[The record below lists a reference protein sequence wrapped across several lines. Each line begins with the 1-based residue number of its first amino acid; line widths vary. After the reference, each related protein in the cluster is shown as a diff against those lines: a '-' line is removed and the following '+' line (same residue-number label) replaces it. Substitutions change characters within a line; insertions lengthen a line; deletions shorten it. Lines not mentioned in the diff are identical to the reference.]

1 MVHYL
6 GELAAVTTSACYSV
20 SSVLYTF
27 AGRKLAALVINR
39 LRLILAVLLL
49 VSVHWGVLG
58 MPFPM
63 NAGLPRWFWLGTSG
77 IVGLAL
83 GDFFLFQA
91 YGCIGPRLSS
101 LMMSLAPILVTLLA
115 WVFYGEALGILSL
128 LGIGL
133 TVGGIAWV
141 ILERSPGVSGNKYPA
156 DYLRGI
162 LFGLGA
168 TIFQAVGVILAKEGL
183 QGGFPA
189 VSANLIRMTSA
200 MIALWA
206 LTLLQKQALPTY
218 NQLMKQKGAVPL
230 ILGGAIL
237 GPFLGVSLSLFSL
250 QRADA
255 GVASTLSSL
264 APIFLLPISYFVF
277 KERFGWPA
285 ILGTIV
291 ALAGVALLFLV

>member
-1 MVHYL
+1 MVNYL

-27 AGRKLAALVINR
+27 AGRKLTALVINR

-49 VSVHWGVLG
+49 VSVHWVVQG
-58 MPFPM
+58 MPLPLS
-63 NAGLPRWFWLGTSG
+63 AGLSRWLWLGSSG

-83 GDFFLFQA
+83 GDLFLFQA
-91 YGCIGPRLSS
+91 YRDIGPRLSS
-101 LMMSLAPILVTLLA
+101 LMMSLAPILVTLMA
-115 WVFYGEALGILSL
+115 WVFFGEALGKLSL
-128 LGIGL
+128 LGIFL

-141 ILERSPGVSGNKYPA
+141 ILERTSSSIGNLYPS

-168 TIFQAVGVILAKEGL
+168 TVSQAVGVILAKQGL
-183 QGGFPA
+183 GDGFPA
-189 VSANLIRMTSA
+189 VSANVIRMTSA
-200 MIALWA
+200 MIALWV
-206 LTLLQKQALPTY
+206 LTLLQKQARQTFE
-218 NQLMKQKGAVPL
+218 QLGKQPRSIFL

-237 GPFLGVSLSLFSL
+237 GPVLGVSLSLFSL

-264 APIFLLPISYFVF
+264 APIFLLPISYIVF
-277 KERFGWPA
+277 KERFGWRA
-285 ILGTIV
+285 ISGTII

>member
-1 MVHYL
+1 MATYL

-27 AGRKLAALVINR
+27 AGRKLTALVINR
-39 LRLILAVLLL
+39 IRLLLAVLLL
-49 VSVHWGVLG
+49 VSVHWATQG

-63 NAGLPRWFWLGTSG
+63 NAGLPRWFWLGASG

-91 YGCIGPRLSS
+91 YRCIGPRLTM

-115 WVFYGEALGILSL
+115 WAFFGEVLGSLSL
-128 LGIGL
+128 LGIAL

-141 ILERSPGVSGNKYPA
+141 ILERTSGMNGNKVPA
-156 DYLRGI
+156 NHLRGI
-162 LFGLGA
+162 LFGLGS
-168 TIFQAVGVILAKEGL
+168 TVSQAVGFILAKEGL
-183 QGGFPA
+183 RGGFPA
-189 VSANLIRMTSA
+189 VSANVIRMTCA

-206 LTLLQKQALPTY
+206 LTLLQKQARQTFE
-218 NQLMKQKGAVPL
+218 QLGTQPRTVPL
-230 ILGGAIL
+230 ILCGAIF
-237 GPFLGVSLSLFSL
+237 GPLLGVSLSLFSL
-250 QRADA
+250 QRVDV
-255 GVASTLSSL
+255 GVSSTLSSL
-264 APIFLLPISYFVF
+264 SPIFLLPISYIVF
-277 KERFGWPA
+277 KERYSWTA

>member
-1 MVHYL
+1 LATYL

-27 AGRKLAALVINR
+27 AGRKLTALVINR
-39 LRLILAVLLL
+39 IRLLLAVLLL
-49 VSVHWGVLG
+49 ISVHWATRGI
-58 MPFPM
+58 PFPL

-91 YGCIGPRLSS
+91 YRCIGPRLTM

-115 WVFYGEALGILSL
+115 WAFFDEALGSLSL
-128 LGIGL
+128 LGIAL

-141 ILERSPGVSGNKYPA
+141 ILERTSGMNGNKVPA
-156 DYLRGI
+156 DHLRGI

-168 TIFQAVGVILAKEGL
+168 TVSQAVGVILAKEGL
-183 QGGFPA
+183 RGDFPA
-189 VSANLIRMTSA
+189 VSANVIRMTCA

-206 LTLLQKQALPTY
+206 LTLLQKQARHTFE
-218 NQLMKQKGAVPL
+218 QLGKQPRTMPL
-230 ILGGAIL
+230 ILGGAIF
-237 GPFLGVSLSLFSL
+237 GPLLGVSLSLFSL
-250 QRADA
+250 QRVDV

-264 APIFLLPISYFVF
+264 SPIFLLPISYIVF
-277 KERFGWPA
+277 KERYSWTA

>member
-1 MVHYL
+1 
-6 GELAAVTTSACYSV
+6 
-20 SSVLYTF
+20 LYTF
-27 AGRKLAALVINR
+27 AGRKLTALVINR

-49 VSVHWGVLG
+49 VSVHWVMQG

-63 NAGLPRWFWLGTSG
+63 GAGIQRWFWLGASG

-83 GDFFLFQA
+83 GDFLLFQA
-91 YGCIGPRLSS
+91 YRCIGPRLSS
-101 LMMSLAPILVTLLA
+101 LLMSLAPILVTLMA
-115 WVFYGEALGILSL
+115 WVFFGEALGSLSL
-128 LGIGL
+128 LGIIL

-141 ILERSPGVSGNKYPA
+141 ILERTSGANGSKYPA
-156 DYLRGI
+156 VHLRGI

-168 TIFQAVGVILAKEGL
+168 TVSQAVGVILAKEGL
-183 QGGFPA
+183 GGGFPP
-189 VSANLIRMTSA
+189 VSANVIRMTSA
-200 MIALWA
+200 MITLWG
-206 LTLLQKQALPTY
+206 LTLLQKQGRQTFE
-218 NQLMKQKGAVPL
+218 QLGKQPRSLPL

-264 APIFLLPISYFVF
+264 APIFLLPISYIVF
-277 KERFGWPA
+277 KERFGWAA
-285 ILGTIV
+285 ISGTII